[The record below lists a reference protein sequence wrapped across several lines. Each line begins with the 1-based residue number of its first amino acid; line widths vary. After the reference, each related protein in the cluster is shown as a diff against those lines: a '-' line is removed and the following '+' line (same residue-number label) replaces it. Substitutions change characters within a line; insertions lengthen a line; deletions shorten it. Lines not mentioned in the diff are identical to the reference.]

1 MATAADEASNAP
13 AEEAAAPAPAAAAS
27 PAEMED
33 DRRNKLLDLVKA
45 YLPSEGSSDSDVDVL
60 ELESESDD
68 HTSMDSM
75 EDWSD
80 ERLDSEEYEDSESD
94 EDGRWKSKKK
104 KKVSLNSACE
114 HIVFF
119 SAMRKGFC
127 SRSLDR
133 RCNLHYVWFVHCFYD
148 FSHSL
153 W

>member
-1 MATAADEASNAP
+1 MAP
-13 AEEAAAPAPAAAAS
+13 AEEAAAPAPAAS
-27 PAEMED
+27 PAETED

-68 HTSMDSM
+68 RTSMDST

-80 ERLDSEEYEDSESD
+80 ERLNSEEYEDSESD
-94 EDGRWKSKKK
+94 EDGGWTSKSKKK

-114 HIVFF
+114 HIMFF

-127 SRSLDR
+127 SRNLDR
-133 RCNLHYVWFVHCFYD
+133 RCNLHYVWFVHCIYY
-148 FSHSL
+148 FSHSF